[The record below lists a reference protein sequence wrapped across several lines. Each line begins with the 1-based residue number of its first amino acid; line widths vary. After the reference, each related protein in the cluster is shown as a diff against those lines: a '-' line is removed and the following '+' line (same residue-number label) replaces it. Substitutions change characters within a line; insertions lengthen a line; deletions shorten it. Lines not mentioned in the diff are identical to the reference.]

1 MDFSRKKSTSGH
13 ESEDG
18 AQWIWTAVDAKTR
31 LLVNFLI
38 GDRTTESGRVM
49 IETLVSRLAEGKPL
63 FTSDELACYKTLLFE
78 RFHDEVEHPPTGKRG
93 RPRNPEQ
100 VVHEDL
106 DYATVHKT
114 REAGQVVKVER
125 KVVFGDAERIQ
136 ARFDDSPSQTINT
149 SFVERLNATLR
160 QMDAHL
166 RRKSMTFAKALIWLK
181 AKFALI
187 AAWYNLVR
195 PHTTLSR
202 NADRTTTKRTPAMA
216 AGLAT
221 APWTVQDLISRCWV
235 V

>member
-1 MDFSRKKSTSGH
+1 M
-13 ESEDG
+13 
-18 AQWIWTAVDAKTR
+18 
-31 LLVNFLI
+31 
-38 GDRTTESGRVM
+38 ESGRVM
-49 IETLVSRLAEGKPL
+49 IDALASKLANGKPL

-78 RFHDEVEHPPTGKRG
+78 QFHSEVEYPATGKRG

-100 VVHEDL
+100 TVHEDL

-114 REAGQVVKVER
+114 RESGQVVKVER

-136 ARFDDSPSQTINT
+136 ARLVDSPSRTINT

-166 RRKSMTFAKALIWLK
+166 RRKSMTFAKALTWLN
-181 AKFALI
+181 AKLALT

-195 PHTTLSR
+195 SHTTLSK
-202 NADRTTTKRTPAMA
+202 NIDRTTTLRTPAMA
-216 AGLAT
+216 ADLAK

-235 V
+235 I